1 VSALLTARN
10 KEQNYNIS
18 PENAIPEFKQVLAD
32 AQDIDTVKAAVNQLG
47 NIVQDMI
54 KFSLGDAAYDRATE
68 ALEVMRTECTELEEP
83 AVYNDFVRSLKESL
97 LKDVLGGDRREMWW
111 KMKKAKL
118 GLIDKKVSEA
128 SDVSEEDAQTV
139 GIRYRY
145 HNTSTNMIAVL
156 VIEMKLCITYDVLA
170 SIMR

>member
-10 KEQNYNIS
+10 KEQNYKIS

-83 AVYNDFVRSLKESL
+83 AVYNGFVKSLKESL

-111 KMKKAKL
+111 KIKKSKL
-118 GLIDKKVSEA
+118 GLIDKKTSEA

-139 GIRYRY
+139 
-145 HNTSTNMIAVL
+145 STHCNDHDISADISTVP
-156 VIEMKLCITYDVLA
+156 VVEIKLYMTV
-170 SIMR
+170 